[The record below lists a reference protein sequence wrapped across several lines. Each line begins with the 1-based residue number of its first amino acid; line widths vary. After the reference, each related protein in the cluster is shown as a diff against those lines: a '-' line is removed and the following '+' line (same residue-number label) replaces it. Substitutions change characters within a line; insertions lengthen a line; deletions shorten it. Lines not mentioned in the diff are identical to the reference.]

1 MGVINHDYTL
11 KWRKN
16 YRTQV
21 SGTLVVWSKK
31 LYIVELLCRH
41 VSIIVSLFPG
51 SPPLHALLLMTFKL
65 CRKYSFPLH
74 VSSKVMRVLAGGG
87 SVNEATYCTCWVCC
101 VALPCCLF
109 DLFLPSLSH

>member
-31 LYIVELLCRH
+31 LYIVELLCA
-41 VSIIVSLFPG
+41 IIASLFPG
-51 SPPLHALLLMTFKL
+51 SPPLHALLLMTFEL

-87 SVNEATYCTCWVCC
+87 G
-101 VALPCCLF
+101 L
-109 DLFLPSLSH
+109 